1 MTRRLIVAA
10 ALTWVLAACGS
21 SSSDEPIEIDTTEA
35 SPKKVECLRVPNA
48 VVNRIA
54 DAAVGTNMKPT
65 KSKAIKSPDAEVY
78 FLAVRFHAT
87 GASNLEAVWA
97 TNSLEPTSNQF
108 LTVDRWAEKLTP
120 NFPDASGADNAVD
133 DPSAVAAKACL

>member
-1 MTRRLIVAA
+1 MTRRLIIVTV
-10 ALTWVLAACGS
+10 LIWVLAACGD
-21 SSSDEPIEIDTTEA
+21 SSSDEPADIDTSEA
-35 SPKKVECLRVPNA
+35 SPKKVECLRVPDA

-54 DAAVGTNMKPT
+54 DAAVGTSMKPT

-87 GASNLEAVWA
+87 GASNLVGVWA

-120 NFPDASGADNAVD
+120 NFPDASGADNALD
-133 DPSAVAAKACL
+133 DPSAAAAKACL